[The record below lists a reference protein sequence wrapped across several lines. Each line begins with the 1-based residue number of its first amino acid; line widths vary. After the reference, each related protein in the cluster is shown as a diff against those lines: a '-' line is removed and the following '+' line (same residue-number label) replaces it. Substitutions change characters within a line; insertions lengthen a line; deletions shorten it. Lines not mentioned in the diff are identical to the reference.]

1 MSRISD
7 SDPIKSLKG
16 QLAEKEFKLG
26 ELEIRVKDLFNEAN
40 ELDEKL
46 RVANRNARVLE
57 EENSNFHLR
66 LKAIER
72 DEDLSKLV
80 PLQKEAMQLIKE
92 NDELRAALADAEERV
107 KEAAGQSR
115 ESDFGTDK
123 QIRSLTS
130 ECERMRKERE
140 RESKELKNTR
150 FHCAELQKTLDDE
163 HETFKA
169 AKDLWEQERD
179 RYQQKIDELL
189 DHNRSGMHSATP
201 RSPKPKGTA
210 NDEPLEQILLKE
222 DVAQLEQKLKEVQE
236 KSWAKEKEWIR
247 IENELRRKVQTVQAT
262 GSSEGRND
270 KAIFQALKDQI
281 RSLQDEI
288 KALRNDKLASRA
300 AALEAATAAAAAATN
315 TPPSN
320 AMQPLRDVTAAN
332 WSARYDAAC
341 KQNETIQDQLD
352 AAKATILSLQNLAD
366 EKAVTCKELE
376 VEVAALRKKE
386 ASAART
392 GVAARASSVHSVGEQ
407 SASNRA
413 AGSPSSA
420 DATRTISELKQ
431 RIRELESELRSHKNA
446 QEQKD
451 TINNVRTRE
460 YQKQVDELLRENA
473 ALRSDNDAAT
483 AAVAAGAAPADA
495 AFQPTDCM
503 NGVVR
508 LTKDKRESVE
518 EVMRLLEFAW
528 DSDEEA
534 KRLLR
539 RAKYQSASMAGQDA
553 AKDEEIRRLQKIIED
568 LENQL
573 RGMEK
578 KGHAIDELKDA
589 VDDLRKQIR
598 ALQADNDKLRKRN
611 GDLEKSRDS
620 AAKDQ
625 GAKERDAKRRIEE
638 LQKEIEDLKRRLA
651 DSRKPASR
659 AASPAESPRTPRITA
674 RRRTPEVSA
683 MSQLSVRST
692 EEQRRNA
699 VPEGAHLAFTV
710 VELADVLRNG
720 RPITEPGY
728 VVIKL
733 KSIKEKYKTSV
744 KELSSVIRFDETFVF
759 YLAQPDQDV
768 ITVHVFYM
776 AKNNSREYHI
786 GDACFSMATLYR
798 GVPRQRIAPV
808 VQNPGTKD
816 ARRAGQIE
824 VNLQTDDFG
833 KTMEPTEDEVAD
845 EKSRFNELV
854 NKFEH
859 NAPEK
864 LHAADVYMASG
875 QY

>member
-1 MSRISD
+1 MSRAAEQD
-7 SDPIKSLKG
+7 ALKSLKG

-26 ELEIRVKDLFNEAN
+26 ELETRVKDLFNEAN

-66 LKAIER
+66 IKAIEGGDVASR
-72 DEDLSKLV
+72 FV
-80 PLQKEAMQLIKE
+80 PSQREAMQLIRE
-92 NDELRAALADAEERV
+92 NEELRASLADAEERV
-107 KEAAGQSR
+107 NEAAGHSR
-115 ESDFGTDK
+115 ESDYDADR
-123 QIRSLTS
+123 QIRTLRN

-140 RESKELKNTR
+140 RESKELEGTR
-150 FHCAELQKTLDDE
+150 FQCAELQKKLDDE
-163 HETFKA
+163 QETLKA
-169 AKDLWEQERD
+169 ARDIWDQERE

-189 DHNRSGMHSATP
+189 EHSRSAVRSATP
-201 RSPKPKGTA
+201 RSPKPKDAAG
-210 NDEPLEQILLKE
+210 DEPLEQVLLKE
-222 DVAQLEQKLKEVQE
+222 DVAQLEQKLKAVQE
-236 KSWAKEKEWIR
+236 KAWEKEKEWIR
-247 IENELRRKVQTVQAT
+247 MENELRKKMQLLQAAS
-262 GSSEGRND
+262 GSEGRND
-270 KAIFQALKDQI
+270 KALFQAMKDQI
-281 RSLQDEI
+281 KALQDEI
-288 KALRNDKLASRA
+288 KALRSDKLASRS
-300 AALEAATAAAAAATN
+300 AALESATAAVAAAAAAANKASVSTAAQL
-315 TPPSN
+315 S
-320 AMQPLRDVTAAN
+320 RDNGAAN
-332 WSARYDAAC
+332 WTARYDAVC
-341 KQNETIQDQLD
+341 KQNEAIQDQLD
-352 AAKATILSLQNLAD
+352 AAKATIFALQNVAD
-366 EKAVTCKELE
+366 EKTISCKELE
-376 VEVAALRKKE
+376 VQLAALRKRGADGTRTATANRVASLRSASEHSVSNLAAPSSGSAE
-386 ASAART
+386 ASR
-392 GVAARASSVHSVGEQ
+392 
-407 SASNRA
+407 SAL
-413 AGSPSSA
+413 
-420 DATRTISELKQ
+420 ELKQ
-431 RIRELESELRSHKNA
+431 RVRDLEGELKNLKNA
-446 QEQKD
+446 CEQKE
-451 TINNVRTRE
+451 TINSVRTKE

-473 ALRSDNDAAT
+473 VLKKENESTFT
-483 AAVAAGAAPADA
+483 AADGTQPSDA
-495 AFQPTDCM
+495 MD
-503 NGVVR
+503 GVVR

-553 AKDEEIRRLQKIIED
+553 AKDEEIRRMQKTIDD

-573 RGMEK
+573 RNMEK
-578 KGHAIDELKDA
+578 KGNEIDELKDA
-589 VDDLRKQIR
+589 VSDLRKQIR
-598 ALQADNDKLRKRN
+598 ALQGENDRLRKKN

-620 AAKDQ
+620 AAKDLDT
-625 GAKERDAKRRIEE
+625 KEKDAKRRIEE
-638 LQKEIEDLKRRLA
+638 LQKEIDGLKRRLA
-651 DSRKPASR
+651 DTRKPASR
-659 AASPAESPRTPRITA
+659 SATPAESPRAPRITA

-692 EEQRRNA
+692 EEQRRSA
-699 VPEGAHLAFTV
+699 VPEGAHLAFTI

-720 RPITEPGY
+720 RPVTEPGY

-776 AKNNSREYHI
+776 PKNGSREYHI

-833 KTMEPTEDEVAD
+833 KTMEPTESEVED
-845 EKSRFNELV
+845 EKARFNELV

-859 NAPEK
+859 SAPEK